1 MKRNEPITQVEYQL
15 PVDALLVTRTDLVGN
30 IVYFNEAFV
39 EASGFTQEELMGQPH
54 NVMRHPDVPE
64 QVFED
69 LWHTLESGLP
79 WTQVVKNRRKDGGHY
94 WVEAQVV
101 PYMRDGEH
109 VGYMSIRRP
118 ATPEQILA
126 TEKAYVAIAKK
137 QERLSQGRLA
147 SSFSRFNPLE
157 NLNPSSAMSVM
168 VVVFSIPALLN
179 TFGVHINDIIV
190 QVSAVLLPIFVYF
203 GAEFAQHRLS
213 RLNNV
218 LTSIAGGE
226 FRNAVPLY
234 GTNILN
240 QLAARVS
247 IMQTRLAVAQD
258 ETKTVMS
265 SVQRIQSAFE
275 SSPSPMFVVD
285 QFDNILF
292 ANKAMRD
299 FITLRQDR
307 IRQSNRQFDPDNVIN
322 VGIGKI
328 LPLFDKIVQKARAQE
343 RQVTSIRFGGRD
355 LVVRASAIRDAVGRV
370 LGVVIEWSDITEEL
384 AMQRAIETIV
394 DGAQRGYLDHRLEVG
409 GAEGFYKNFAE
420 RFNAMIDSLG
430 EAMFR
435 VNGIVMGATEGYLG
449 RNMEGNYSGQ
459 LGGLQSALNTAFGN
473 LGSIMVE
480 VQSLMH
486 KVSTIVGQLKDA
498 SGEMSDQAQQQAAAL
513 QQTNSTMQEIT
524 SGIRE
529 VDAEIRLAQD
539 VVTRTAHN
547 ADQVKDAME
556 RSIDAMDNVQQNSG
570 KIEEIVSLI
579 EGIAFQT
586 NLLALNAAVEAA
598 RAGEH
603 GRGFA
608 VVASEVRGLAQK
620 SADAAQVIKT
630 LIETTAEDIR
640 SASEL
645 VTNTNARLTTMVDG
659 VLGMQS
665 YLAKV
670 VSVSDRQNHAV
681 LEVSKAMNSI
691 DATTQQAAAHSE
703 ELAATSEL
711 LRETTDSLAESVNV
725 FKVDAVQLNM
735 TRTVA
740 NGDFTIARARRAQ
753 RVWIAAAINLLT
765 SGKKNQDMTLLLDDG
780 ATDLALWMRSHK
792 TQYALY
798 PEYKTVEDLR
808 IRMHQLAAEV
818 LDIQYHGSDSFAM
831 EQEIK
836 RLTQMSAQVIAALTS
851 LESVATQA
859 LA

>member
-1 MKRNEPITQVEYQL
+1 MRRNEPVTQVEYHL
-15 PVDALLVTRTDLVGN
+15 AADALLVTRTDLSGN
-30 IVYFNEAFV
+30 IVYLNEAFI
-39 EASGFTQEELMGQPH
+39 EASGFDQEELMGQPH
-54 NVMRHPDVPE
+54 NIMRHPDVPE

-69 LWHTLESGLP
+69 LWNTLESGLP
-79 WTQVVKNRRKDGGHY
+79 WTQVVKNRRKDGAHY

-109 VGYMSIRRP
+109 VGYMSIRR
-118 ATPEQILA
+118 AITAEKIA
-126 TEKAYVAIAKK
+126 ETEKVYVAIAQKRA
-137 QERLSQGRLA
+137 RLSQGRVA
-147 SSFSRFNPLE
+147 NMFSRFNPLE
-157 NLNPSSAMSVM
+157 NINPSAGMSMM
-168 VVVFSIPALLN
+168 VVFFSIPALLN
-179 TFGVHINDIIV
+179 TFGVQLDDMWV
-190 QVSAVLLPIFVYF
+190 QISAVLLPIFVYF
-203 GAEFAQHRLS
+203 GAEFAQHRLN
-213 RLNNV
+213 RLDKI
-218 LTSIAGGE
+218 LASIAGGE

-258 ETKTVMS
+258 ETNTVMS

-285 QFDNILF
+285 QFDTILF

-299 FITLRQDR
+299 FLQLRQER
-307 IRQSNRQFDPDNVIN
+307 IRQSNRQFDPDNLIN
-322 VGIGKI
+322 TTIDKV
-328 LPLFDKIVQKARAQE
+328 LPLFDKIVKKARTQE
-343 RQVTSIRFGGRD
+343 RQMSTIRFGGRD
-355 LVVRASAIRDAVGRV
+355 LVVRASAIRDGVGRI
-370 LGVVIEWSDITEEL
+370 LGVVIEWTDITEEL
-384 AMQRAIETIV
+384 TMQRAIESIV
-394 DGAQRGYLDHRLEVG
+394 EGAQRGYLDHRLDVG

-430 EAMFR
+430 EAMGR
-435 VNGIVMGATEGYLG
+435 VNGIVMGATEGHLG
-449 RNMEGNYSGQ
+449 RNMEGSYAGQ

-480 VQSLMH
+480 VQSLMQR
-486 KVSTIVGQLKDA
+486 VSTIVGQLKDA

-524 SGIRE
+524 SGLSE
-529 VDAEIRLAQD
+529 VDNEIKLAQD
-539 VVTRTAHN
+539 VVVRTALN
-547 ADQVKDAME
+547 AEQVKDAMN

-640 SASEL
+640 TTSEL
-645 VTNTNARLTTMVDG
+645 VTNTNSRLTTMVDG
-659 VLGMQS
+659 VLGIKG
-665 YLAKV
+665 YLSKV
-670 VSVSDRQNHAV
+670 VAVSSRQNRAV
-681 LEVSKAMNSI
+681 VEVSKAMDSI

-711 LRETTDSLAESVNV
+711 LRETTDSLAESVNI
-725 FKVDAVQLNM
+725 FKVDAKQLNM
-735 TRTVA
+735 THTVA
-740 NGDFTIARARRAQ
+740 NGDFSVARARRSQ
-753 RVWIAAAINLLT
+753 RVWIAKATNLLT
-765 SGKKNQDMTLLLDDG
+765 SGKKNQDMTLLLDED
-780 ATDLALWMRSHK
+780 ATDLAAWMREHK
-792 TQYALY
+792 MRFALY
-798 PEYKTVEDLR
+798 PEYKAVEDLR
-808 IRMHQLAAEV
+808 VKMHQLAAEII
-818 LDIQYHGSDSFAM
+818 DILNHGVDSYAM
-831 EQEIK
+831 EQEVK
-836 RLTQMSAQVIAALTS
+836 RLTQTSSELIVALSTLEMAASAH
-851 LESVATQA
+851 
-859 LA
+859 